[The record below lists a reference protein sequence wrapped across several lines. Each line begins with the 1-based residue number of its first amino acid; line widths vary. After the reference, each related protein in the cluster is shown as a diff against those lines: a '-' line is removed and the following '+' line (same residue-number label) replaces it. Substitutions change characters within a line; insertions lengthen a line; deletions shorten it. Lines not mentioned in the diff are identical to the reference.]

1 MQVWNLLHAACWK
14 YRTQKWRKNRHLG
27 TIALLCWA
35 ISLQL
40 RHVSKIEKKLVKH
53 QYLLHMFLQYG
64 ELRHT
69 SDWNRFVSLGHPAKS
84 ANFIGFHV
92 LAVLL
97 HGIPVLGVSQT
108 LQRWTEGATYIWQGG
123 HHVGHWPTF
132 LVDNAA
138 YGSSGSIAAFALVFS
153 DIEDRVQQKL
163 NVRYICVYR
172 E

>member
-40 RHVSKIEKKLVKH
+40 RHLSKIEKKLVKH

-69 SDWNRFVSLGHPAKS
+69 SDWNRFVSLGHPCKKCKFHWVSCLGSVTARHS
-84 ANFIGFHV
+84 SIGREPNFAALNRGRHLH
-92 LAVLL
+92 LAGRPSRWALADISSWQCSL
-97 HGIPVLGVSQT
+97 WFQWKYSSLCLSVLGYRRQS
-108 LQRWTEGATYIWQGG
+108 
-123 HHVGHWPTF
+123 
-132 LVDNAA
+132 AA
-138 YGSSGSIAAFALVFS
+138 
-153 DIEDRVQQKL
+153 KT
-163 NVRYICVYR
+163 
-172 E
+172 